1 MLAAFNELGYSAE
14 WQVINAAEYGRSQR
28 RRRVFFFVFR
38 NDTSF
43 AKKMDFEIEN
53 SNPENL
59 FENHLYDE
67 YIFKKGLFAR
77 QFPVMPTPNKNRHE
91 YYNLSDDIVEISDNF
106 TGKVWNTGIMR
117 HGCYFTIDTT
127 PTLEENP
134 ITLRDIIQPEN
145 EIAEK
150 YYLTDEDRLA
160 KFEYLR
166 GAKKIERTSSTGHK
180 YMFSEGGMS
189 PYDNLDLPGRTML
202 TSEGSINRST
212 HLLKINERYRLLT
225 PIEAERLQDF
235 PDDWTK
241 YKITSTGEIIE
252 VTDRMRMFF
261 MGNALVTEI
270 VKRIGDELQTL
281 C

>member
-77 QFPVMPTPNKNRHE
+77 QFPVMPTPNKNRYE

-106 TGKVWNTGIMR
+106 TG
-117 HGCYFTIDTT
+117 
-127 PTLEENP
+127 
-134 ITLRDIIQPEN
+134 
-145 EIAEK
+145 
-150 YYLTDEDRLA
+150 
-160 KFEYLR
+160 
-166 GAKKIERTSSTGHK
+166 
-180 YMFSEGGMS
+180 
-189 PYDNLDLPGRTML
+189 
-202 TSEGSINRST
+202 
-212 HLLKINERYRLLT
+212 
-225 PIEAERLQDF
+225 
-235 PDDWTK
+235 
-241 YKITSTGEIIE
+241 
-252 VTDRMRMFF
+252 
-261 MGNALVTEI
+261 
-270 VKRIGDELQTL
+270 
-281 C
+281 